1 VSARRAATLVAIAG
15 LMFALKLHYSAAAVE
30 QLRWILGPTSGVVSL
45 LSGATFEF
53 EQGAGYLSR
62 ERLFLIE
69 KSCAGVNFMI
79 AAVGMI
85 GFALSRDVDGGRRGA
100 SIVACSLALSYLA
113 AVLVNAARILVAMPL
128 ASADLASGW
137 WTAARIHRLEGIAV
151 YFAGLLLLDLVMR
164 ARAHV
169 GPVRETP

>member
-1 VSARRAATLVAIAG
+1 VSGPRAATLLAIVGA
-15 LMFALKLHYSAAAVE
+15 MFALKLHYSAAAVE
-30 QLRWILGPTSGVVSL
+30 DLRWILWPTSRAVGL

-85 GFALSRDVDGGRRGA
+85 GFTFSRKATGPGSGA
-100 SIVACSLALSYLA
+100 SIVARSLALAYA
-113 AVLVNAARILVAMPL
+113 GAVLVNTARILVAMRF

-137 WTAARIHRLEGIAV
+137 WTEDRVHRLEGIAV
-151 YFAGLLLLDLVMR
+151 YFAGLLLLDLAHR
-164 ARAHV
+164 ALATARHPTVA
-169 GPVRETP
+169 R

>member
-1 VSARRAATLVAIAG
+1 VSARRAAALVAIAG
-15 LMFALKLHYSAAAVE
+15 AMFALKLHYSAAAVE
-30 QLRWILGPTSGVVSL
+30 DLRWILWPTSRAVGL

-62 ERLFLIE
+62 QRLFLIE

-85 GFALSRDVDGGRRGA
+85 GFALSREASGWRPAA
-100 SIVACSLALSYLA
+100 SIIARSLALAYAA
-113 AVLVNAARILVAMPL
+113 AVFVNAARILVAMHF

-137 WTAARIHRLEGIAV
+137 WTEDRVHRLEGIAV
-151 YFAGLLLLDLVMR
+151 YFAGLLLLDLAQR
-164 ARAHV
+164 AFAAAR
-169 GPVRETP
+169 